1 MYVRLSSSLSQ
12 QLSSSSD
19 SVERQTK
26 QWLRL
31 EQVEERVESQI
42 VEQ

>member
-1 MYVRLSSSLSQ
+1 MYAGLSSGLSQ

-19 SVERQTK
+19 SVEGQTE

-31 EQVEERVESQI
+31 EQVEERVESQV
-42 VEQ
+42 VE